1 MSTFHLRKRNLARC
15 LPNSG
20 RILKLSTAFTF
31 LTAFQLY
38 AGTSSSQGMTLSLSL
53 KNATVEQA
61 IDRIEQ
67 ETGYSFLYS
76 NHVLDTNR
84 LISLNASNKDI
95 NVVLSQVFDNMGVEY
110 KIVDRQIIL
119 SRKVESAP
127 VVQQQGRKVQ
137 GVVLDS
143 SQEPIIG
150 ANVLVKGT
158 SIGTITDI
166 DGRFTLEVPDNAVL
180 VVSYIG
186 YLSMELTPGS
196 KTDLTISLK
205 EDSQNLDEVVVVG
218 YGVSRK
224 KDLTGAVSVLKID
237 DLKDTPVSSVDQ
249 MMQGKLS
256 GVNVMPDNMPGGGV
270 AVRIRGYSTIR
281 NNDPLY
287 IIDGIPVDGGINFL
301 NPNDIESMQ
310 VLKDASSA
318 SIYGARAA
326 NGVVIINTKK
336 GKEGQFN
343 VNLDAYFGVQKAA
356 KQLKMLNAQQF
367 GDMLWQA
374 MKNDGKT
381 PSHDV
386 YGNGDQAVVPE
397 YLDKDHKF
405 LLMTWIG

>member
-1 MSTFHLRKRNLARC
+1 M
-15 LPNSG
+15 
-20 RILKLSTAFTF
+20 
-31 LTAFQLY
+31 
-38 AGTSSSQGMTLSLSL
+38 SL

-95 NVVLSQVFDNMGVEY
+95 SVVLSQVFDNMGVEY

-137 GVVLDS
+137 GVVLDP

-205 EDSQNLDEVVVVG
+205 EDS
-218 YGVSRK
+218 
-224 KDLTGAVSVLKID
+224 
-237 DLKDTPVSSVDQ
+237 
-249 MMQGKLS
+249 
-256 GVNVMPDNMPGGGV
+256 
-270 AVRIRGYSTIR
+270 
-281 NNDPLY
+281 
-287 IIDGIPVDGGINFL
+287 
-301 NPNDIESMQ
+301 
-310 VLKDASSA
+310 
-318 SIYGARAA
+318 
-326 NGVVIINTKK
+326 
-336 GKEGQFN
+336 
-343 VNLDAYFGVQKAA
+343 
-356 KQLKMLNAQQF
+356 
-367 GDMLWQA
+367 W
-374 MKNDGKT
+374 
-381 PSHDV
+381 
-386 YGNGDQAVVPE
+386 
-397 YLDKDHKF
+397 
-405 LLMTWIG
+405 

>member
-237 DLKDTPVSSVDQ
+237 DLKDTPV
-249 MMQGKLS
+249 
-256 GVNVMPDNMPGGGV
+256 P
-270 AVRIRGYSTIR
+270 A
-281 NNDPLY
+281 
-287 IIDGIPVDGGINFL
+287 
-301 NPNDIESMQ
+301 
-310 VLKDASSA
+310 
-318 SIYGARAA
+318 
-326 NGVVIINTKK
+326 
-336 GKEGQFN
+336 
-343 VNLDAYFGVQKAA
+343 
-356 KQLKMLNAQQF
+356 
-367 GDMLWQA
+367 
-374 MKNDGKT
+374 
-381 PSHDV
+381 
-386 YGNGDQAVVPE
+386 
-397 YLDKDHKF
+397 
-405 LLMTWIG
+405 